1 MSEIKNKNI
10 LNIIFLFS
18 IFALL
23 AAYFIE
29 YILGHQPCN
38 LCLIERIPYILTII
52 IISLIYIFKK
62 NEKIYIIL
70 LSLIFISATL
80 ISFYHFG
87 IEQGFIEESLICDL
101 NNENKSLTKEEL
113 LKELKEKTISCKDVT
128 FRILGLS
135 LATINTIISLLFSI
149 ITLKI
154 FLNYEKDKNKNLEQ
168 YNKIDISLDTFPYNG
183 NTTSFESIWMG
194 VPVLTLKGNNFISR
208 CGYSINKNLN
218 LEQLIAKDKKDYIEK
233 AINLASSS
241 NLKNLNT
248 LRNSLRKKAMVSPLF
263 NTSELAENFSK
274 ELIKLSNRDHS

>member
-38 LCLIERIPYILTII
+38 LCLIERIPYILSII

-62 NEKIYIIL
+62 NEKIHIIL

-113 LKELKEKTISCKDVT
+113 LKELKEKTISCKDVA
-128 FRILGLS
+128 FKILGFS
-135 LATINTIISLLFSI
+135 LATINTIISLLFSV

-154 FLNYEKDKNKNLEQ
+154 FLNYEKK
-168 YNKIDISLDTFPYNG
+168 KI
-183 NTTSFESIWMG
+183 
-194 VPVLTLKGNNFISR
+194 K
-208 CGYSINKNLN
+208 
-218 LEQLIAKDKKDYIEK
+218 
-233 AINLASSS
+233 
-241 NLKNLNT
+241 
-248 LRNSLRKKAMVSPLF
+248 
-263 NTSELAENFSK
+263 
-274 ELIKLSNRDHS
+274 